1 MHPHGRRHKKTLK
14 TRKKNKQT
22 NEKHRQTY
30 EKKKTN
36 SQETKQ
42 IRVTIK
48 YTKRKKPNK
57 HTNIETNILTKKK
70 RKLRE
75 RRTHLSL
82 RRWFPLSSFI
92 HIKINAIGFE

>member
-1 MHPHGRRHKKTLK
+1 MHSHGRRHKKTLK

-30 EKKKTN
+30 EKKKKTN
-36 SQETKQ
+36 SLETKQ

-57 HTNIETNILTKKK
+57 HTNIETNILTKK
-70 RKLRE
+70 
-75 RRTHLSL
+75 
-82 RRWFPLSSFI
+82 
-92 HIKINAIGFE
+92 NGN